1 MNKHYI
7 AIHGR
12 SNKPPAHIL
21 EDSWLRA
28 INDGRKQTTHS
39 LINKSQFSMAYYADV
54 FYQQPLYFDPEPYL
68 PSLPKPSPLEPYVPS
83 LPFLPYLPDMS
94 DIPSNHSPIPLAVD
108 KDHLSEMMEQN
119 KWRLDNRFF
128 EPLLSEF
135 GVYRALNYLSKPLL
149 RYWLTDVYHYFHD
162 PAFALEIEKP
172 LIRLLQQYRHH
183 SITLISHSLGTVIAY
198 NVLQKLAAQRTTQDI
213 TIDKWITLGSPLGLA
228 SVKAQLKRNIQGSLA
243 VPENVSAWHN
253 YSDKRDIVCI
263 DRDLA
268 DDFAKNSSG
277 VRVQDFQV
285 VNAYPGN
292 PHKSY
297 GYLQG
302 LGMYLSSRK

>member
-1 MNKHYI
+1 MRKRYI

-28 INDGRKQTTHS
+28 INDGRKRVNQP

-68 PSLPKPSPLEPYVPS
+68 P
-83 LPFLPYLPDMS
+83 

-108 KDHLSEMMEQN
+108 EDHLSEMMEQN
-119 KWRLDNRFF
+119 KWRLDNLFF

-135 GVYRALNYLSKPLL
+135 GVCRALNYLSKPLL
-149 RYWLTDVYHYFHD
+149 RYWLTDVYRYFHD

-172 LIRLLQQYRHH
+172 LIRLLQDYRHY

-198 NVLQKLAAQRTTQDI
+198 NVLQKLAVQRTTQDI
-213 TIDKWITLGSPLGLA
+213 TIDKWITLGSPLGLG
-228 SVKAQLKRNIQGSLA
+228 SVKAQLKRNLHGSLA

-263 DRDLA
+263 DGDLA
-268 DDFAKNSSG
+268 DDFAKNNSG
-277 VRVQDFQV
+277 VSVQDFQV
-285 VNAYPGN
+285 ENAYPGN

-297 GYLQG
+297 GYLRVA
-302 LGMYLSSRK
+302 SSE

>member
-1 MNKHYI
+1 MRKRYI

-28 INDGRKQTTHS
+28 INDGRRQVNQP
-39 LINKSQFSMAYYADV
+39 LIYKSQFSMAYYADV

-68 PSLPKPSPLEPYVPS
+68 P
-83 LPFLPYLPDMS
+83 

-108 KDHLSEMMEQN
+108 EEHLSEMMEQN
-119 KWRLDNRFF
+119 KWRLDNLFSA
-128 EPLLSEF
+128 PLLSEF
-135 GVYRALNYLSKPLL
+135 GVYRILNYLSKPLL
-149 RYWLTDVYHYFHD
+149 RYWLTDVYRYFHD

-172 LIRLLQQYRHH
+172 LIRLLQDYRHH

-228 SVKAQLKRNIQGSLA
+228 SVKAQLKRNLQGSLA

-253 YSDKRDIVCI
+253 YSDKQDIVCI
-263 DRDLA
+263 DGDLA
-268 DDFAKNSSG
+268 DDFAKNNAG
-277 VRVQDFQV
+277 VRVRDFQA

-297 GYLQG
+297 GYLRVA
-302 LGMYLSSRK
+302 SSE

>member
-1 MNKHYI
+1 MRKHYI

-28 INDGRKQTTHS
+28 INDGRKQTNQS

-68 PSLPKPSPLEPYVPS
+68 PSLP
-83 LPFLPYLPDMS
+83 FLPYLPD
-94 DIPSNHSPIPLAVD
+94 IPSDHSPIPLAVD

-119 KWRLDNRFF
+119 KWRLDNLFF

-149 RYWLTDVYHYFHD
+149 RYWLTDVYRYFHN
-162 PAFALEIEKP
+162 PTFALEIEKP

-228 SVKAQLKRNIQGSLA
+228 SVKAQLKRNLQGSLA
-243 VPENVSAWHN
+243 VPENVLAWHN
-253 YSDKRDIVCI
+253 YSDKQDIVCI
-263 DRDLA
+263 DGDLA
-268 DDFAKNSSG
+268 DDFARNNAG
-277 VRVQDFQV
+277 VSVQDFQV

-302 LGMYLSSRK
+302 LEMYLSSRK

>member
-7 AIHGR
+7 TIHGR

-28 INDGRKQTTHS
+28 INDGRKQVNQP

-68 PSLPKPSPLEPYVPS
+68 S
-83 LPFLPYLPDMS
+83 DM
-94 DIPSNHSPIPLAVD
+94 PANHSPIPLAVD
-108 KDHLSEMMEQN
+108 EDHLSEMMEQN
-119 KWRLDNRFF
+119 KWRLDNLFSA
-128 EPLLSEF
+128 PLLSEF

-149 RYWLTDVYHYFHD
+149 RYWLTDVYRYFHD

-172 LIRLLQQYRHH
+172 LIRLLQQYRHY

-198 NVLQKLAAQRTTQDI
+198 NVLQKLAVQRTTQDI

-228 SVKAQLKRNIQGSLA
+228 SVKAQLKQNLQGSLA

-263 DRDLA
+263 DGDLT
-268 DDFAKNSSG
+268 DDFARNNAG
-277 VRVQDFQV
+277 VSVQDFQV

-297 GYLQG
+297 GYLRVAVRNLKTMLEDYIQ
-302 LGMYLSSRK
+302 LSQSRINNRLKSI

>member
-1 MNKHYI
+1 MNEHYI
-7 AIHGR
+7 TIHGR

-28 INDGRKQTTHS
+28 INDGRKHVNQP

-68 PSLPKPSPLEPYVPS
+68 P
-83 LPFLPYLPDMS
+83 

-108 KDHLSEMMEQN
+108 EDHLSEMMEQN
-119 KWRLDNRFF
+119 KWRLDNLFF

-149 RYWLTDVYHYFHD
+149 RYWLMDVYRYFHD

-228 SVKAQLKRNIQGSLA
+228 SVKAQLKRNLKGSLA
-243 VPENVSAWHN
+243 VPENVLAWHN

-263 DRDLA
+263 DGDLA
-268 DDFAKNSSG
+268 DDFAKNNAG
-277 VRVQDFQV
+277 VRVLDFQV

-297 GYLQG
+297 GY
-302 LGMYLSSRK
+302 

>member
-28 INDGRKQTTHS
+28 INDGREQTTQS
-39 LINKSQFSMAYYADV
+39 FINKSQFSMAYYADV

-68 PSLPKPSPLEPYVPS
+68 P
-83 LPFLPYLPDMS
+83 DM
-94 DIPSNHSPIPLAVD
+94 PSNHSPTPLAVD
-108 KDHLSEMMEQN
+108 EEHLSEMMEQN
-119 KWRLDNRFF
+119 KWRLDNLFF

-149 RYWLTDVYHYFHD
+149 RYWLTDVYRYFHD

-198 NVLQKLAAQRTTQDI
+198 NVLQTLAAQRTTQDI

-228 SVKAQLKRNIQGSLA
+228 SVKAQLKRNLQGSLA
-243 VPENVSAWHN
+243 VPENVLAWHN

-263 DRDLA
+263 DGDLA
-268 DDFAKNSSG
+268 DDFARNNSG
-277 VRVQDFQV
+277 VSVQDFQV

-297 GYLQG
+297 GYLRVA
-302 LGMYLSSRK
+302 SSE

>member
-1 MNKHYI
+1 MRKRYI

-28 INDGRKQTTHS
+28 INDGRRHVNQP

-54 FYQQPLYFDPEPYL
+54 FYQQPLYFNPEPYL
-68 PSLPKPSPLEPYVPS
+68 P
-83 LPFLPYLPDMS
+83 
-94 DIPSNHSPIPLAVD
+94 DIPTNHAPTPLAVD
-108 KDHLSEMMEQN
+108 KEHLSEMMEQN

-135 GVYRALNYLSKPLL
+135 GGYRALNYLSKPLL

-198 NVLQKLAAQRTTQDI
+198 NVLQKLAAQRTTQEI

-228 SVKAQLKRNIQGSLA
+228 SVKAQLKRNLKGSLA
-243 VPENVSAWHN
+243 VPENVLAWHN

-263 DRDLA
+263 DGDLA
-268 DDFAKNSSG
+268 DDFAKNNSG
-277 VRVQDFQV
+277 VSVQDFQV
-285 VNAYPGN
+285 VNAYPEN

-297 GYLQG
+297 GYLRVA
-302 LGMYLSSRK
+302 SSE

>member
-28 INDGRKQTTHS
+28 INDGRKQTTQS

-68 PSLPKPSPLEPYVPS
+68 P
-83 LPFLPYLPDMS
+83 
-94 DIPSNHSPIPLAVD
+94 DIPTNHSPIPLAVD
-108 KDHLSEMMEQN
+108 EDHLSEMMEQN

-228 SVKAQLKRNIQGSLA
+228 SVKAQLKRNLQGSLA
-243 VPENVSAWHN
+243 VPENVSAWLN

-263 DRDLA
+263 DGDLA
-268 DDFAKNSSG
+268 DDFAG

>member
-12 SNKPPAHIL
+12 SNKPPTHIL

-28 INDGRKQTTHS
+28 INDGRKYVNQP

-68 PSLPKPSPLEPYVPS
+68 P
-83 LPFLPYLPDMS
+83 DM
-94 DIPSNHSPIPLAVD
+94 PTNHSPIPLAVD
-108 KDHLSEMMEQN
+108 EDHLSEMMEQN
-119 KWRLDNRFF
+119 KWRLDNLFF

-149 RYWLTDVYHYFHD
+149 RYWLKDVYRYFHD

-198 NVLQKLAAQRTTQDI
+198 NVLQKLAAQQTTQDI
-213 TIDKWITLGSPLGLA
+213 AIDKWITLGSPLGLA
-228 SVKAQLKRNIQGSLA
+228 SVKAQLKRNLQGSLA
-243 VPENVSAWHN
+243 VPENVSAWLN

-263 DRDLA
+263 DGDLA
-268 DDFAKNSSG
+268 DDFAGNNAG
-277 VRVQDFQV
+277 VRVRDFQV

>member
-28 INDGRKQTTHS
+28 INDGRKHVNQP
-39 LINKSQFSMAYYADV
+39 LINKSQFSMTYYADV

-68 PSLPKPSPLEPYVPS
+68 P
-83 LPFLPYLPDMS
+83 
-94 DIPSNHSPIPLAVD
+94 DIPTNHSPIPLAVD
-108 KDHLSEMMEQN
+108 EDHLSEMMEQN

-149 RYWLTDVYHYFHD
+149 RYWLTDVYRYFHE

-228 SVKAQLKRNIQGSLA
+228 SVKAQLKRNLQGSLA

-263 DRDLA
+263 DGDLA
-268 DDFAKNSSG
+268 DDFARNM
-277 VRVQDFQV
+277 RE
-285 VNAYPGN
+285 
-292 PHKSY
+292 
-297 GYLQG
+297 
-302 LGMYLSSRK
+302 

>member
-28 INDGRKQTTHS
+28 INDGRKQTTQS

-68 PSLPKPSPLEPYVPS
+68 P
-83 LPFLPYLPDMS
+83 
-94 DIPSNHSPIPLAVD
+94 DIPTNHSPIPLAVD
-108 KDHLSEMMEQN
+108 EDHLSEMMEQN

-149 RYWLTDVYHYFHD
+149 RYWLTDVYRYFHD

-172 LIRLLQQYRHH
+172 LIRLLQDYRYH

-213 TIDKWITLGSPLGLA
+213 SIDRWITLGSPLGLA
-228 SVKAQLKRNIQGSLA
+228 SVKAQLKRNLKGSLA

-263 DRDLA
+263 DGDLA
-268 DDFAKNSSG
+268 DDFAKNNSG
-277 VRVQDFQV
+277 VSVQDFQV

>member
-1 MNKHYI
+1 MRKRYI

-28 INDGRKQTTHS
+28 INDGRRHVNQPF
-39 LINKSQFSMAYYADV
+39 INKSQFSMAYYADV

-68 PSLPKPSPLEPYVPS
+68 P
-83 LPFLPYLPDMS
+83 
-94 DIPSNHSPIPLAVD
+94 DIPTNHSPIPLAVD
-108 KDHLSEMMEQN
+108 EDHLSEMMEQN

-135 GVYRALNYLSKPLL
+135 GVYRVLNYLSKPLL
-149 RYWLTDVYHYFHD
+149 RYWLTDVYRYFHE

-213 TIDKWITLGSPLGLA
+213 TIDKWITLGSPLGLV
-228 SVKAQLKRNIQGSLA
+228 SVKAQLKRNLQGSLA

-263 DRDLA
+263 DGDLA
-268 DDFAKNSSG
+268 DDFAKNNAG
-277 VRVQDFQV
+277 VRVRDFQV
-285 VNAYPGN
+285 VNTYPGN

-302 LGMYLSSRK
+302 LGIYLSSRK

>member
-12 SNKPPAHIL
+12 SNKPPTHIL

-28 INDGRKQTTHS
+28 INDGRKHVNQP

-68 PSLPKPSPLEPYVPS
+68 P
-83 LPFLPYLPDMS
+83 DM
-94 DIPSNHSPIPLAVD
+94 PTNHSPIPLAVD
-108 KDHLSEMMEQN
+108 EDHLSEMMEQN
-119 KWRLDNRFF
+119 KWRLDNLFF

-149 RYWLTDVYHYFHD
+149 RYWLKDVYRYFHD

-198 NVLQKLAAQRTTQDI
+198 NVLQKLAAERTTQDI
-213 TIDKWITLGSPLGLA
+213 IIDKWITLGSPLGLA
-228 SVKAQLKRNIQGSLA
+228 SVKTQLKRNLQGSLA

-268 DDFAKNSSG
+268 DDFAKNNSG
-277 VRVQDFQV
+277 VSVQDFQV

>member
-28 INDGRKQTTHS
+28 INDGRKQTTQS

-68 PSLPKPSPLEPYVPS
+68 P
-83 LPFLPYLPDMS
+83 
-94 DIPSNHSPIPLAVD
+94 DIPTNHSPTPLAVD
-108 KDHLSEMMEQN
+108 EEHLSEMMEQN
-119 KWRLDNRFF
+119 KWRLDNLFSA
-128 EPLLSEF
+128 PLLSEF

-172 LIRLLQQYRHH
+172 LIRLLQEYRHR

-228 SVKAQLKRNIQGSLA
+228 SVKAQLKRNLQGSLA

-263 DRDLA
+263 DGDLA
-268 DDFAKNSSG
+268 DDFARNNAG
-277 VRVQDFQV
+277 VRVRDFQV

-297 GYLQG
+297 GYLRVA
-302 LGMYLSSRK
+302 SSE

>member
-1 MNKHYI
+1 MRKRYI

-21 EDSWLRA
+21 EDGWLRA
-28 INDGRKQTTHS
+28 INDSRRHVNQP

-68 PSLPKPSPLEPYVPS
+68 P
-83 LPFLPYLPDMS
+83 

-108 KDHLSEMMEQN
+108 EEHLSEMMEQN
-119 KWRLDNRFF
+119 KWRLDNLFF

-149 RYWLTDVYHYFHD
+149 RYWLTDVYRYFHD

-172 LIRLLQQYRHH
+172 LIKLLQQYRHR

-198 NVLQKLAAQRTTQDI
+198 NVLQKLSVQRTMQDI

-228 SVKAQLKRNIQGSLA
+228 SVKAQLKRNLQGSLA

-263 DRDLA
+263 DGGLA
-268 DDFAKNSSG
+268 DDFAKNNSG
-277 VRVQDFQV
+277 VSVRDFQV

-297 GYLQG
+297 GYLRVA
-302 LGMYLSSRK
+302 SSE

>member
-1 MNKHYI
+1 MRKRYI

-28 INDGRKQTTHS
+28 INDGRKHVNQP

-68 PSLPKPSPLEPYVPS
+68 P
-83 LPFLPYLPDMS
+83 
-94 DIPSNHSPIPLAVD
+94 DIPTNHSPIPLAVD
-108 KDHLSEMMEQN
+108 EDHLSEMMEQN

-149 RYWLTDVYHYFHD
+149 RYWLTDVYRYFHN

-172 LIRLLQQYRHH
+172 LTRLIQDYRHH

-213 TIDKWITLGSPLGLA
+213 SIDKWITLGSPLGLA
-228 SVKAQLKRNIQGSLA
+228 SVKAQLERNLQGSLT

-263 DRDLA
+263 DGDLA
-268 DDFAKNSSG
+268 DDFAKNNAG
-277 VRVQDFQV
+277 VSVQDFQV

-297 GYLQG
+297 GYLRVA
-302 LGMYLSSRK
+302 SSE

>member
-28 INDGRKQTTHS
+28 INDGREQTTQS
-39 LINKSQFSMAYYADV
+39 FINKSQFSMAYYADV

-68 PSLPKPSPLEPYVPS
+68 P
-83 LPFLPYLPDMS
+83 DM
-94 DIPSNHSPIPLAVD
+94 PSNHSPTPLAVD
-108 KDHLSEMMEQN
+108 EEHLSEMMEQS
-119 KWRLDNRFF
+119 KWRLDSLFF

-172 LIRLLQQYRHH
+172 LIRLLQEYRHR

-213 TIDKWITLGSPLGLA
+213 TIDRWITLGSPLGLA
-228 SVKAQLKRNIQGSLA
+228 SVKAQLKRNLQGSLA
-243 VPENVSAWHN
+243 VPENVLAWHN

-263 DRDLA
+263 DGDLV
-268 DDFAKNSSG
+268 DDFAKNNSG

-297 GYLQG
+297 GYLRVA
-302 LGMYLSSRK
+302 SSE

>member
-1 MNKHYI
+1 
-7 AIHGR
+7 
-12 SNKPPAHIL
+12 
-21 EDSWLRA
+21 
-28 INDGRKQTTHS
+28 
-39 LINKSQFSMAYYADV
+39 MAYYADV

-68 PSLPKPSPLEPYVPS
+68 P
-83 LPFLPYLPDMS
+83 DM
-94 DIPSNHSPIPLAVD
+94 PSNHSPIPLAVD
-108 KDHLSEMMEQN
+108 EDHLSEMMEQN
-119 KWRLDNRFF
+119 KWRLDNNFF

-228 SVKAQLKRNIQGSLA
+228 SVKAQLKRNLKGSLA
-243 VPENVSAWHN
+243 VPENISAWHN

-263 DRDLA
+263 DGDLA
-268 DDFAKNSSG
+268 DDFPRNNSG
-277 VRVQDFQV
+277 VSVQDFQV

>member
-7 AIHGR
+7 TIHGR

-21 EDSWLRA
+21 ENSWLRA
-28 INDGRKQTTHS
+28 INDGRRHVDQA

-68 PSLPKPSPLEPYVPS
+68 P
-83 LPFLPYLPDMS
+83 
-94 DIPSNHSPIPLAVD
+94 DIPTNHSPIPLAVD
-108 KDHLSEMMEQN
+108 EEHLSEMMEQN
-119 KWRLDNRFF
+119 KWRLDNLFF

-149 RYWLTDVYHYFHD
+149 RYWLTDVYRYFHD

-172 LIRLLQQYRHH
+172 LIRLLQQYRHR

-198 NVLQKLAAQRTTQDI
+198 NVLQKLAAQRTMQDI

-228 SVKAQLKRNIQGSLA
+228 SVKAQLKRSLQGSLA
-243 VPENVSAWHN
+243 VPENVLAWHN

-263 DRDLA
+263 DGDLA
-268 DDFAKNSSG
+268 DDFVRNNSG
-277 VRVQDFQV
+277 VRVRDFQV

-297 GYLQG
+297 GYLRVA
-302 LGMYLSSRK
+302 SSE

>member
-1 MNKHYI
+1 MRKRYI

-28 INDGRKQTTHS
+28 INDGRRHINQP

-68 PSLPKPSPLEPYVPS
+68 P
-83 LPFLPYLPDMS
+83 
-94 DIPSNHSPIPLAVD
+94 DIPTNHSPIPLAVD
-108 KDHLSEMMEQN
+108 EDHLSEMMEQN
-119 KWRLDNRFF
+119 KWRLDNHFF

-149 RYWLTDVYHYFHD
+149 RYWLTDVYRYFHD
-162 PAFALEIEKP
+162 PAFALEIEEP
-172 LIRLLQQYRHH
+172 LIRLLQEYRHH

-228 SVKAQLKRNIQGSLA
+228 SVKAQLKRNLQGSLA

-263 DRDLA
+263 DGDLA
-268 DDFAKNSSG
+268 DDFAKNNSG
-277 VRVQDFQV
+277 VSVQDFQV

-297 GYLQG
+297 GYLRVA
-302 LGMYLSSRK
+302 SSE

>member
-21 EDSWLRA
+21 EYSWLRA
-28 INDGRKQTTHS
+28 LNDGRKQTTQS
-39 LINKSQFSMAYYADV
+39 LINKPQFSMAYYADV

-68 PSLPKPSPLEPYVPS
+68 P
-83 LPFLPYLPDMS
+83 DMS
-94 DIPSNHSPIPLAVD
+94 ANHSPIPLAVD
-108 KDHLSEMMEQN
+108 EDHLSEMMEQN
-119 KWRLDNRFF
+119 KWHLDSRFF

-135 GVYRALNYLSKPLL
+135 GVYRALNYLSRPLL
-149 RYWLTDVYHYFHD
+149 RYWLTDVYRYFHE

-172 LIRLLQQYRHH
+172 LIRLLHQYHHH

-228 SVKAQLKRNIQGSLA
+228 SVKAQLKRSLQGFLA

-263 DRDLA
+263 DGDLE
-268 DDFAKNSSG
+268 DDFAKNTSG

-297 GYLQG
+297 GYL
-302 LGMYLSSRK
+302 

>member
-1 MNKHYI
+1 MRKHYI

-28 INDGRKQTTHS
+28 INDSRRHVNQP

-68 PSLPKPSPLEPYVPS
+68 P
-83 LPFLPYLPDMS
+83 
-94 DIPSNHSPIPLAVD
+94 DIPTNHSPIPLAAD
-108 KDHLSEMMEQN
+108 EDHLSAMMEQN
-119 KWRLDNRFF
+119 KWRLDNLFF

-149 RYWLTDVYHYFHD
+149 RYWLTDVYRYFHD

-172 LIRLLQQYRHH
+172 LIRLLQDYRHH

-213 TIDKWITLGSPLGLA
+213 SIDRWITLGSPLGLA
-228 SVKAQLKRNIQGSLA
+228 SVKAQLKRNLQSPLA
-243 VPENVSAWHN
+243 VPENISAWLN

-263 DRDLA
+263 DGDLA
-268 DDFAKNSSG
+268 DDFAKNNSG
-277 VRVQDFQV
+277 VSVQDFQV

-297 GYLQG
+297 GYLRVA
-302 LGMYLSSRK
+302 SSE

>member
-7 AIHGR
+7 TIHGR

-28 INDGRKQTTHS
+28 INDGRKHVNQP

-68 PSLPKPSPLEPYVPS
+68 PSLP
-83 LPFLPYLPDMS
+83 FLPYLPD
-94 DIPSNHSPIPLAVD
+94 IPTNHSPIPLAVD
-108 KDHLSEMMEQN
+108 EEHLSEMMEQN
-119 KWRLDNRFF
+119 KWRLDNNFF

-149 RYWLTDVYHYFHD
+149 RYWLTDVYRYFHD

-198 NVLQKLAAQRTTQDI
+198 NVLQKLAALRTTQDI

-228 SVKAQLKRNIQGSLA
+228 SVKAQLKRNLQGSLA
-243 VPENVSAWHN
+243 VPDNVSAWHN

-263 DRDLA
+263 DGDLA
-268 DDFAKNSSG
+268 DDFAKNNAG
-277 VRVQDFQV
+277 VSVQDFQV

-297 GYLQG
+297 GYLRVA
-302 LGMYLSSRK
+302 SSE

>member
-1 MNKHYI
+1 MRKRYI

-28 INDGRKQTTHS
+28 INDGRRHVNQP
-39 LINKSQFSMAYYADV
+39 LINKRQFSMAYYADV
-54 FYQQPLYFDPEPYL
+54 FYQQPLYFDPEPYF
-68 PSLPKPSPLEPYVPS
+68 P
-83 LPFLPYLPDMS
+83 
-94 DIPSNHSPIPLAVD
+94 DIPTNHSPIPLAVD
-108 KDHLSEMMEQN
+108 EDHLSEMMEQN
-119 KWRLDNRFF
+119 KWRLDNLFF

-149 RYWLTDVYHYFHD
+149 RYWLTDVYRYFHD

-198 NVLQKLAAQRTTQDI
+198 NVLQKLAALRSTQDI
-213 TIDKWITLGSPLGLA
+213 TIDKWITLGSPLGLT
-228 SVKAQLKRNIQGSLA
+228 SVKAQLKRNLQGSLA

-263 DRDLA
+263 DGDLA
-268 DDFAKNSSG
+268 DDFARNNSG
-277 VRVQDFQV
+277 VSVQDFQV

-302 LGMYLSSRK
+302 LGM

>member
-1 MNKHYI
+1 MRKRYI

-28 INDGRKQTTHS
+28 INDGRRHVDQA

-68 PSLPKPSPLEPYVPS
+68 P
-83 LPFLPYLPDMS
+83 
-94 DIPSNHSPIPLAVD
+94 DIPTNHSPIPLAVD
-108 KDHLSEMMEQN
+108 EDHLSAMMEQN
-119 KWRLDNRFF
+119 KWRLDNLFF

-135 GVYRALNYLSKPLL
+135 GVYRALNYLSRPLL
-149 RYWLTDVYHYFHD
+149 RYWLTDVYRYFHD
-162 PAFALEIEKP
+162 PAFALEIEQP

-213 TIDKWITLGSPLGLA
+213 SIDRWITLGSPLGLA
-228 SVKAQLKRNIQGSLA
+228 SVKAQLKRNLKGSLA

-263 DRDLA
+263 DGDLA
-268 DDFAKNSSG
+268 DDFARNNAG
-277 VRVQDFQV
+277 VSVQDFQI

-297 GYLQG
+297 GYLRVA
-302 LGMYLSSRK
+302 SSE

>member
-1 MNKHYI
+1 MRKHYI

-28 INDGRKQTTHS
+28 INDGRRHVNQPI
-39 LINKSQFSMAYYADV
+39 INKSQFSMAYYANV

-68 PSLPKPSPLEPYVPS
+68 PKPSPLEPSFPS
-83 LPFLPYLPDMS
+83 LPFLPYLP

-108 KDHLSEMMEQN
+108 EDHLSEMMEQN
-119 KWRLDNRFF
+119 KWRLDNLFSA
-128 EPLLSEF
+128 PLLSEF

-149 RYWLTDVYHYFHD
+149 RYWLTDVYRYFHD
-162 PAFALEIEKP
+162 PDFAFEIEKP
-172 LIRLLQQYRHH
+172 LIRLLKEYRHH

-213 TIDKWITLGSPLGLA
+213 IIDKWITLGSPLGLA
-228 SVKAQLKRNIQGSLA
+228 SVKAQLKRNLQGSLA
-243 VPENVSAWHN
+243 VPENVLAWHN

-263 DRDLA
+263 DGDLA
-268 DDFAKNSSG
+268 DDFAKNNSG
-277 VRVQDFQV
+277 VSVQDFQI

-297 GYLQG
+297 GYLRVA
-302 LGMYLSSRK
+302 SSE

>member
-28 INDGRKQTTHS
+28 INDGRKQTTQS

-68 PSLPKPSPLEPYVPS
+68 P
-83 LPFLPYLPDMS
+83 
-94 DIPSNHSPIPLAVD
+94 DIPTNHSPIPLAVD
-108 KDHLSEMMEQN
+108 EDHLSEMMEQN

-172 LIRLLQQYRHH
+172 LIRLLQQYRHR

-228 SVKAQLKRNIQGSLA
+228 SVKAQLKRNLQGSLA
-243 VPENVSAWHN
+243 VPENVLAWHN

-263 DRDLA
+263 DGDLA
-268 DDFAKNSSG
+268 DDFAGNNAG

>member
-1 MNKHYI
+1 MRKHYI

-28 INDGRKQTTHS
+28 INDDRKQTNQS

-68 PSLPKPSPLEPYVPS
+68 P
-83 LPFLPYLPDMS
+83 

-108 KDHLSEMMEQN
+108 EDHLSEMMEQN
-119 KWRLDNRFF
+119 KWRLDNIFSA
-128 EPLLSEF
+128 PLLSEF
-135 GVYRALNYLSKPLL
+135 GVYRALNYLSKSLL
-149 RYWLTDVYHYFHD
+149 RYWLTDVYRYFHD

-172 LIRLLQQYRHH
+172 LIRLLHQYRHH

-228 SVKAQLKRNIQGSLA
+228 SVKAQLKRNMQGSLS
-243 VPENVSAWHN
+243 VPDNVSAWHN

-263 DRDLA
+263 DGDLA
-268 DDFAKNSSG
+268 DDFAKNNSR

-297 GYLQG
+297 GYLRVA
-302 LGMYLSSRK
+302 SSE

>member
-1 MNKHYI
+1 MRKRYI

-28 INDGRKQTTHS
+28 INDSRRHGNQP
-39 LINKSQFSMAYYADV
+39 LINKPQFSMAYYADV

-68 PSLPKPSPLEPYVPS
+68 P
-83 LPFLPYLPDMS
+83 
-94 DIPSNHSPIPLAVD
+94 DIPTNHSPIPLAVD
-108 KDHLSEMMEQN
+108 EDHLSEMMEQN
-119 KWRLDNRFF
+119 KWRLDNLFF

-149 RYWLTDVYHYFHD
+149 RYWLTDVYRYFHD

-213 TIDKWITLGSPLGLA
+213 SIDRWITLGSPLGLA
-228 SVKAQLKRNIQGSLA
+228 SVKAQLKRNLQGSLA

-263 DRDLA
+263 DGDLA
-268 DDFAKNSSG
+268 DDFARNNSG
-277 VRVQDFQV
+277 VRVQDFLV

-297 GYLQG
+297 GYLRVA
-302 LGMYLSSRK
+302 SSE

>member
-28 INDGRKQTTHS
+28 INDGRKHVNQP

-68 PSLPKPSPLEPYVPS
+68 PKPSSSLEPSFPS
-83 LPFLPYLPDMS
+83 LPFLPYLPN
-94 DIPSNHSPIPLAVD
+94 IPTNQSPIPLAVD
-108 KDHLSEMMEQN
+108 EEHLSEMMEQN

-149 RYWLTDVYHYFHD
+149 RYWLTDVYRYFHN
-162 PAFALEIEKP
+162 PTFALEIEKP
-172 LIRLLQQYRHH
+172 LIRLLKDYRHH

-213 TIDKWITLGSPLGLA
+213 TIDRWITLGSPLGLA
-228 SVKAQLKRNIQGSLA
+228 SVKTQLKRNLQGSLA
-243 VPENVSAWHN
+243 VPENVLAWHN

-263 DRDLA
+263 DGDLA
-268 DDFAKNSSG
+268 DDFARNNAG
-277 VRVQDFQV
+277 VSVQDFQV

-297 GYLQG
+297 GYLRVA
-302 LGMYLSSRK
+302 SSE

>member
-7 AIHGR
+7 TIHGR

-28 INDGRKQTTHS
+28 INDGRRHVNQP
-39 LINKSQFSMAYYADV
+39 LINKSKFSMAYYADV

-68 PSLPKPSPLEPYVPS
+68 PKPSSSLEPSFPS
-83 LPFLPYLPDMS
+83 LPFLPYLPD
-94 DIPSNHSPIPLAVD
+94 IPTNHSPIPLAVD
-108 KDHLSEMMEQN
+108 EDHLSEMMEQN
-119 KWRLDNRFF
+119 KWRLDSLFF
-128 EPLLSEF
+128 EPLLSKF
-135 GVYRALNYLSKPLL
+135 GGYRALNYLSKPLL
-149 RYWLTDVYHYFHD
+149 RYWLTDVYRYFHD

-213 TIDKWITLGSPLGLA
+213 TIDRWITLGSPLGLA
-228 SVKAQLKRNIQGSLA
+228 SVKAQLKRNLQGSLA
-243 VPENVSAWHN
+243 VPDNVSAWHN
-253 YSDKRDIVCI
+253 YSDKQDIVCI
-263 DRDLA
+263 DGDLA
-268 DDFAKNSSG
+268 DDFAGNNAG
-277 VRVQDFQV
+277 VSVQDFQI

-297 GYLQG
+297 GYLRVA
-302 LGMYLSSRK
+302 SSK

>member
-7 AIHGR
+7 TIHGR
-12 SNKPPAHIL
+12 SNKPSAHIL

-28 INDGRKQTTHS
+28 INDSRRHVNQP

-68 PSLPKPSPLEPYVPS
+68 P
-83 LPFLPYLPDMS
+83 

-108 KDHLSEMMEQN
+108 EDHLSEMMEQN
-119 KWRLDNRFF
+119 KWRLDNLFF

-149 RYWLTDVYHYFHD
+149 RYWLTDVYRYFHD

-172 LIRLLQQYRHH
+172 LIRLLQQYRHR

-213 TIDKWITLGSPLGLA
+213 TIDKWITLGSPLG
-228 SVKAQLKRNIQGSLA
+228 
-243 VPENVSAWHN
+243 
-253 YSDKRDIVCI
+253 
-263 DRDLA
+263 
-268 DDFAKNSSG
+268 
-277 VRVQDFQV
+277 
-285 VNAYPGN
+285 
-292 PHKSY
+292 
-297 GYLQG
+297 
-302 LGMYLSSRK
+302 

>member
-1 MNKHYI
+1 MRKHYI

-28 INDGRKQTTHS
+28 INDGRKQTNQS

-68 PSLPKPSPLEPYVPS
+68 P
-83 LPFLPYLPDMS
+83 
-94 DIPSNHSPIPLAVD
+94 DIPTNHSPIPLAVD
-108 KDHLSEMMEQN
+108 EDHLSEMMEQN
-119 KWRLDNRFF
+119 KWRLNNRFF

-149 RYWLTDVYHYFHD
+149 RYWLTDVYRYFHE

-228 SVKAQLKRNIQGSLA
+228 SVKAQLERNLQGSLT

-263 DRDLA
+263 DGDLA
-268 DDFAKNSSG
+268 DDFAKNNSG
-277 VRVQDFQV
+277 VSVQDFQI

-297 GYLQG
+297 GYLRVA
-302 LGMYLSSRK
+302 SSE

>member
-1 MNKHYI
+1 MRKRYI

-21 EDSWLRA
+21 EDNWLRA
-28 INDGRKQTTHS
+28 INDGRRHVNQP
-39 LINKSQFSMAYYADV
+39 LINKSQFSMAYHADV

-68 PSLPKPSPLEPYVPS
+68 PSLP
-83 LPFLPYLPDMS
+83 FLPYLPDMP

-108 KDHLSEMMEQN
+108 KEHLSEMMEQN

-135 GVYRALNYLSKPLL
+135 GVYRALNYISKPLL
-149 RYWLTDVYHYFHD
+149 RYWLTDVYRYFHD

-172 LIRLLQQYRHH
+172 LIRLLKEYRHH

-228 SVKAQLKRNIQGSLA
+228 SVKAQLKRNLQGSLA

-263 DRDLA
+263 DGDLA
-268 DDFAKNSSG
+268 DDFARNNLG
-277 VRVQDFQV
+277 VSVRDFQV

-297 GYLQG
+297 GYLRVA
-302 LGMYLSSRK
+302 SSE

>member
-7 AIHGR
+7 TIHGR

-28 INDGRKQTTHS
+28 INDGRKHVNQP

-68 PSLPKPSPLEPYVPS
+68 PKPSSSLEPSFPS
-83 LPFLPYLPDMS
+83 LPFLPYLPDM
-94 DIPSNHSPIPLAVD
+94 PSNHSPIPLAVD
-108 KDHLSEMMEQN
+108 EEHLSEMMEQK

-128 EPLLSEF
+128 ELLLSEF

-149 RYWLTDVYHYFHD
+149 RYWLTDVYHYFHN

-198 NVLQKLAAQRTTQDI
+198 NVLQKLAAHRTTQDI

-228 SVKAQLKRNIQGSLA
+228 SVKAQLKRNLRGSLS
-243 VPENVSAWHN
+243 VPDNVSAWHN

-263 DRDLA
+263 DGDLA
-268 DDFAKNSSG
+268 DDFAKNNSG
-277 VRVQDFQV
+277 VSVQDFQV

-297 GYLQG
+297 GYLRVA
-302 LGMYLSSRK
+302 SSE

>member
-1 MNKHYI
+1 MRKRYI

-28 INDGRKQTTHS
+28 INDSRRHVNQP

-54 FYQQPLYFDPEPYL
+54 FYQHPLYFDPEPYL
-68 PSLPKPSPLEPYVPS
+68 P
-83 LPFLPYLPDMS
+83 
-94 DIPSNHSPIPLAVD
+94 DIPTNHSPIPLAVD
-108 KDHLSEMMEQN
+108 EDHLSEMMEQN
-119 KWRLDNRFF
+119 KWRLDNLFSA
-128 EPLLSEF
+128 PLLSEF
-135 GVYRALNYLSKPLL
+135 GVYRILNYLSKPLL
-149 RYWLTDVYHYFHD
+149 RYWLTDVYRYFHD

-172 LIRLLQQYRHH
+172 LIRLLHQYRHH

-198 NVLQKLAAQRTTQDI
+198 NVLQKLSAQRTTQDI

-228 SVKAQLKRNIQGSLA
+228 SVKAQLKRNLQGSLA

-263 DRDLA
+263 DGDLA
-268 DDFAKNSSG
+268 DDFAKNNSG
-277 VRVQDFQV
+277 VSVQDFQV

-297 GYLQG
+297 GYLRVA
-302 LGMYLSSRK
+302 SSE

>member
-28 INDGRKQTTHS
+28 INDGRKQTNQS

-68 PSLPKPSPLEPYVPS
+68 PSLP
-83 LPFLPYLPDMS
+83 FLPYLPD
-94 DIPSNHSPIPLAVD
+94 IPSNHPPIPLAVD
-108 KDHLSEMMEQN
+108 EDHLSEMMEQN
-119 KWRLDNRFF
+119 KWRLDNLFF

-228 SVKAQLKRNIQGSLA
+228 SVKAQLERNLQGSLA
-243 VPENVSAWHN
+243 VPDNVSAWHN

-263 DRDLA
+263 DGDLA
-268 DDFAKNSSG
+268 DDFARNNAG
-277 VRVQDFQV
+277 VSVQDFQI

-297 GYLQG
+297 GYLRVA
-302 LGMYLSSRK
+302 SSE

>member
-68 PSLPKPSPLEPYVPS
+68 P
-83 LPFLPYLPDMS
+83 
-94 DIPSNHSPIPLAVD
+94 DIPTNHSPIPLAVD
-108 KDHLSEMMEQN
+108 EDHLSEMMEQN

-228 SVKAQLKRNIQGSLA
+228 SVKAQLKRNLQGSLA
-243 VPENVSAWHN
+243 VPENVSAWLN

-263 DRDLA
+263 DGDLA
-268 DDFAKNSSG
+268 DDFAGNNAG

>member
-7 AIHGR
+7 TIHGR

-28 INDGRKQTTHS
+28 INDSRRHVNQP

-68 PSLPKPSPLEPYVPS
+68 P
-83 LPFLPYLPDMS
+83 DM
-94 DIPSNHSPIPLAVD
+94 PSNQSPIPLAVD

-119 KWRLDNRFF
+119 KWRLDNLFSA
-128 EPLLSEF
+128 PLLSEF

-149 RYWLTDVYHYFHD
+149 RYWLTDVYRYFHD

-172 LIRLLQQYRHH
+172 LIRLLHQYRHH

-228 SVKAQLKRNIQGSLA
+228 SVKAQLERNLQGSLA

-263 DRDLA
+263 DGDLA
-268 DDFAKNSSG
+268 DDFAKNNSG
-277 VRVQDFQV
+277 VRVRDFQV

-297 GYLQG
+297 GYLRVA
-302 LGMYLSSRK
+302 SSE